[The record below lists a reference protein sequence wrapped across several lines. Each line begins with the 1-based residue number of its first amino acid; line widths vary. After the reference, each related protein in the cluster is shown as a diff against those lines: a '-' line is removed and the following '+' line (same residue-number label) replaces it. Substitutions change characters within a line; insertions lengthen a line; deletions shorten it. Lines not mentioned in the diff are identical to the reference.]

1 MLSNLNA
8 LLITWALTLII
19 VIGGVTL
26 LELTYDPEEQPA
38 DTTTPANV
46 TDGADPEAKDAAEGD
61 TSTPQP
67 EVKPETTADTRAQP
81 RERMAYSTEAL
92 SSQVDPNVIDIDN
105 MPIIGRNG
113 TKPLNV
119 YAAKHP
125 VGNLRPKITLIMT
138 NVGMNT
144 RLSRDAIRAL
154 PSPVTIA
161 ISPYAIDAD
170 RWTDEARMGG
180 HETLMMLPLEPFDYP
195 RNNPGNLALL
205 LGSSVSRENTAKLN
219 TIMRKTDRYIGLI
232 SYMGSSFTMNS
243 EAMRPVL
250 TEIGNRGLMFID
262 ARTVPASRATQ
273 VARGLGVPS
282 SFSNAYV
289 DENLSEEDIE
299 RKLRALENRA
309 RTLGYAVGIIR
320 PKPITVRTVNNW
332 LDGAHDRGF
341 ILVPVSATAD
351 KQPAR

>member
-1 MLSNLNA
+1 MLSSLNA
-8 LLITWALTLII
+8 LLITWACTLII

-26 LELTYDPEEQPA
+26 LELTYDPSEDPVQSTAPLGDADIDRPA
-38 DTTTPANV
+38 
-46 TDGADPEAKDAAEGD
+46 EAGGGGGD
-61 TSTPQP
+61 
-67 EVKPETTADTRAQP
+67 AQP
-81 RERMAYSTEAL
+81 SGPDQTPDPVAQTTNQPLTYSTEPL
-92 SSQVDPNVIDIDN
+92 SADVDPNLIDIDN
-105 MPIIGRNG
+105 LPIIGRG
-113 TKPLNV
+113 GRKPFDV

-125 VGNLRPKITLIMT
+125 VGNIQPKITLIMT
-138 NVGMNT
+138 DIGMNS

-161 ISPYAIDAD
+161 ISPYAMDAD

-195 RNNPGNLALL
+195 RSNPGNLALL

-219 TIMRKTDRYIGLI
+219 TVMRKTNRYVGLI
-232 SYMGSSFTMNS
+232 SYMGSSFTMNA

-250 TEIGNRGLMFID
+250 TEVGNRGLMFVD
-262 ARTVPASRATQ
+262 ARTVPASRAAH

-282 SFSNAYV
+282 SFSNALV
-289 DENLSEEDIE
+289 DESLSEEDIE

-309 RTLGYAVGIIR
+309 RTLGYAIGIIR
-320 PKPITVRTVNNW
+320 PKPITVRTVNDW
-332 LDGAHDRGF
+332 LDGAHERGF

-351 KQPAR
+351 KQPVR